1 VKVYSSEHEWAEID
15 EYEATIGVSK
25 YAVEQLGDVT
35 FIELPEVGA
44 MVIQNDSA
52 AFIESVKAAS
62 DVYSPLSGMILDVND
77 ELNDRPELLN
87 ESPEDGG
94 WIYKI
99 KMSNPAE
106 MAELMDE
113 EAYAQYIAS
122 L

>member
-1 VKVYSSEHEWAEID
+1 MKVYSSEHEWAEVD

-35 FIELPEVGA
+35 FIELPEVGS
-44 MVIQNDSA
+44 MVIQNDSC

-77 ELNDRPELLN
+77 DLNDRPELLN
-87 ESPEDGG
+87 ESPEEGG

-106 MAELMDE
+106 IAELMDE
-113 EAYAQYIAS
+113 AAYAEYIAS

>member
-1 VKVYSSEHEWAEID
+1 MKLYSSEHEWAQIND
-15 EYEATIGVSK
+15 YEVTVGVSA

-35 FIELPEVGA
+35 FIELPEVGS
-44 MVIQNDSA
+44 MVIQNDSC

-62 DVYSPLSGMILDVND
+62 DVYSPVSGMILDVND

-87 ESPEDGG
+87 ESPEEGG

-106 MAELMDE
+106 AAELMDE

>member
-1 VKVYSSEHEWAEID
+1 MKVYSSEHEWAVID
-15 EYEATIGVSK
+15 EMEVTIGISK

-35 FIELPEVGA
+35 FIELPEVGG

-77 ELNDRPELLN
+77 ELEDRPELLN
-87 ESPEDGG
+87 ESPEDEG

-106 MAELMDE
+106 AMELMTE
-113 EAYAQYIAS
+113 EAYAEYIAT